1 MITSIYHFIQEMET
15 LHPDRIAFQ
24 FYDEEIE
31 QVRKITYT
39 QFIKDVR
46 QCAAYLMKT
55 VPNVE
60 DRRVG
65 VLAKSGYYYAVDM
78 IGIMLTGAVA
88 VPLNV
93 METWENIED
102 QIRISEIACLFQDG
116 EYSSVEPELEKEFA
130 SLLKPMDVWT
140 DTVCDVEFRK
150 YADPDR
156 QLVLMYTSGTTGK
169 CKGVMLQVR
178 GLAHLRYEDSIPPQY
193 VYRNKFGNNCCDLS
207 NLLTPPIYHSA
218 GLKLLMCWLA
228 LGCTVN
234 LIPQMK
240 YMYRDLELLQP
251 NYAFAVPAI
260 FKMWLRDIRK
270 GRREKLGRIHS
281 IMVGGAITEP
291 QDLEEMLNNGIFVI
305 IGYGLTET
313 WGNGLKNMIFDDK
326 HLNAL
331 GKPQAGVEAKIVDGE
346 ICLKGYCV
354 MSGYFQMPEETKET
368 LTEGCWLHT
377 GDLGR
382 MDDDGYIYL
391 TGRKKNLIILDS
403 GENVSPEELEN
414 LLSRNLSIQESVVKE
429 KDYKICAEIFCEESC
444 QEQVREYISEMNV
457 RLPLYKRISLIE
469 FRTEPFSKTAFGKI
483 KRVF

>member
-178 GLAHLRYEDSIPPQY
+178 GLAHLRYED
-193 VYRNKFGNNCCDLS
+193 
-207 NLLTPPIYHSA
+207 
-218 GLKLLMCWLA
+218 
-228 LGCTVN
+228 
-234 LIPQMK
+234 
-240 YMYRDLELLQP
+240 RD
-251 NYAFAVPAI
+251 
-260 FKMWLRDIRK
+260 RK
-270 GRREKLGRIHS
+270 
-281 IMVGGAITEP
+281 
-291 QDLEEMLNNGIFVI
+291 
-305 IGYGLTET
+305 
-313 WGNGLKNMIFDDK
+313 
-326 HLNAL
+326 
-331 GKPQAGVEAKIVDGE
+331 
-346 ICLKGYCV
+346 
-354 MSGYFQMPEETKET
+354 
-368 LTEGCWLHT
+368 
-377 GDLGR
+377 
-382 MDDDGYIYL
+382 
-391 TGRKKNLIILDS
+391 
-403 GENVSPEELEN
+403 
-414 LLSRNLSIQESVVKE
+414 SVV
-429 KDYKICAEIFCEESC
+429 
-444 QEQVREYISEMNV
+444 
-457 RLPLYKRISLIE
+457 
-469 FRTEPFSKTAFGKI
+469 
-483 KRVF
+483 